1 MQGDMIPEKEAFLLL
16 QKRQALLCHSGET
29 RNNTSLSVE
38 FFQRRKG
45 MTTNSRSTIVGVF
58 RDRTMAE
65 QAMKAVQEAGFG
77 RDQIRYAGG
86 GNTGGASGGFLEG
99 IKSLFTGQE
108 TTSGDV
114 TNDLRNMG
122 LTDDEA
128 RYYAHEYSNGHP
140 ILAVN
145 APDREQEA
153 MNILQRYGAYNYS
166 MSSGAVETPVST
178 QQTSGYAQPGSY
190 PPAETMRPAT
200 TPEAQPTVT
209 QPQYQ
214 ASRPPENQQ
223 VASTARP
230 GDQFQATQA
239 QLQTVQRQLQEARA
253 QLQAAKQREAE
264 LQAARQRDSQLHDLQ
279 RQLQEAQAQLQSTQA
294 ELQATQARIAQ
305 GNQ

>member
-1 MQGDMIPEKEAFLLL
+1 
-16 QKRQALLCHSGET
+16 
-29 RNNTSLSVE
+29 
-38 FFQRRKG
+38 

-65 QAMKAVQEAGFG
+65 QAMKALQETGFG
-77 RDQIRYAGG
+77 GDQIRYAGG

-153 MNILQRYGAYNYS
+153 MNILQRYGA
-166 MSSGAVETPVST
+166 
-178 QQTSGYAQPGSY
+178 
-190 PPAETMRPAT
+190 
-200 TPEAQPTVT
+200 
-209 QPQYQ
+209 
-214 ASRPPENQQ
+214 
-223 VASTARP
+223 
-230 GDQFQATQA
+230 
-239 QLQTVQRQLQEARA
+239 
-253 QLQAAKQREAE
+253 
-264 LQAARQRDSQLHDLQ
+264 
-279 RQLQEAQAQLQSTQA
+279 
-294 ELQATQARIAQ
+294 
-305 GNQ
+305 

>member
-1 MQGDMIPEKEAFLLL
+1 
-16 QKRQALLCHSGET
+16 
-29 RNNTSLSVE
+29 
-38 FFQRRKG
+38 
-45 MTTNSRSTIVGVF
+45 MTTNARSTTIGVF

-65 QAMKAVQEAGFG
+65 QAMSTLQDAGFG

-86 GNTGGASGGFLEG
+86 GNAGGAAGGFLEG

-108 TTSGDV
+108 TTSGNIA
-114 TNDLRNMG
+114 NDLRNMG

-128 RYYAHEYSNGHP
+128 GYYANEYSNGHP

-145 APDREQEA
+145 APGREQEA
-153 MNILQRYGAYNYS
+153 MNILQRHGAYNYS
-166 MSSGAVETPVST
+166 MSSDAVEKPAYA
-178 QQTSGYAQPGSY
+178 QQTSGYAQQGSY
-190 PPAETMRPAT
+190 PPADTMRPAT
-200 TPEAQPTVT
+200 TPGAQPQVT

-223 VASTARP
+223 VAGTAGP
-230 GDQFQATQA
+230 ADQFQATQA
-239 QLQTVQRQLQEARA
+239 QLQTVQRQLQEARV

-264 LQAARQRDSQLHDLQ
+264 LQAAKQRDSQMHDLQ

-294 ELQATQARIAQ
+294 ELQATQSRIAQ